1 MSKLSRLIRISFR
14 SNSLIFKL
22 SSIFLFSFIII
33 LSAEAHNGGLNKDGC
48 HNDKKNND
56 YHCHKDKKVEKPKK
70 KLPKVSTKDY
80 VTIENC
86 YDGDT
91 CTSNTGEK
99 IRLACIDTPEI
110 RGPRANPEP
119 AKAARDF
126 LNSQVAGKEVLIRR
140 ITKDRYERTVGEL
153 SKNGTNIQKLM
164 VAKGY
169 AKIYEK
175 YADPCPWASNFKGDT
190 SSDLNNL
197 SLKDEKKDLYCPNYL
212 IANGKKIC
220 L

>member
-1 MSKLSRLIRISFR
+1 MLRRRYLYD
-14 SNSLIFKL
+14 
-22 SSIFLFSFIII
+22 
-33 LSAEAHNGGLNKDGC
+33 NKWW
-48 HNDKKNND
+48 
-56 YHCHKDKKVEKPKK
+56 
-70 KLPKVSTKDY
+70 
-80 VTIENC
+80 
-86 YDGDT
+86 
-91 CTSNTGEK
+91 K
-99 IRLACIDTPEI
+99 IRLVCIDAPESK
-110 RGPRANPEP
+110 GLRADPEP

-126 LNSQVAGKEVLIRR
+126 LNSQVAGKEVSIRR

-197 SLKDEKKDLYCPNYL
+197 SLQDEKKDLYCPNYL
-212 IANGKKIC
+212 MANGKKTC